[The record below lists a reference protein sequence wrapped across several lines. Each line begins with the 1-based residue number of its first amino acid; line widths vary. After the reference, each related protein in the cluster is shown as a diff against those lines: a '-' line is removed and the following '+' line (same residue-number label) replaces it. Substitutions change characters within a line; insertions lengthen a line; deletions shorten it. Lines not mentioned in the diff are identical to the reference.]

1 MFSLF
6 TRPTPEQAY
15 DQALQDK
22 LNELDIEHNLEHLQ
36 DALNS
41 VSTQAGSHVLS
52 NTLNSLNSLLAL
64 KLTGKHV
71 IYLCN
76 VKVELTFNKS
86 GGLVS
91 MQSAAPLP
99 VVQSIHTKPAL
110 KGNLF

>member
-6 TRPTPEQAY
+6 NKPTLEQAY
-15 DQALQDK
+15 NKHLTEK
-22 LNELDIEHNLEHLQ
+22 LNELDIEYNLQHLQ

-41 VSTQAGSHVLS
+41 ISTQAGSHVLS

-64 KLTGKHV
+64 NLTGNHV

-91 MQSAAPLP
+91 LQSVAPLP
-99 VVQSIHTKPAL
+99 VVQSVHTKAAL
-110 KGNLF
+110 KSNLF